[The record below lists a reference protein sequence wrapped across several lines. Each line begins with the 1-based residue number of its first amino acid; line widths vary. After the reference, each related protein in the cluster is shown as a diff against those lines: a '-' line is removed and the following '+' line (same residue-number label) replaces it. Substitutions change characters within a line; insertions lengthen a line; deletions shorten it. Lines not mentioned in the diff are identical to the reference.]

1 MSKRDYNPEEYCAW
15 VSNEYSLWDAAL
27 TECLSE
33 ETFENFRKEYRVE
46 RMLEMQELYSE
57 PFILK
62 TRDLIVPWRKIEA
75 IDNIGNPNNKID
87 IKIKVNEFK
96 ISCTFLRYVYYA
108 NKILNTLK
116 DNKDI
121 RIVEIGGGY
130 GGFCAIMHLL
140 ARFRNITIA
149 KYDIYDLSEA
159 QKLQRKYLG
168 ITMAKSPF
176 GIQNIAFLDSNNIEG
191 YNCQHN
197 FCISFYAL
205 GEFATPI
212 KNKYI
217 DSVVSKTEHGFIL
230 WNPYEEDKEGENLL
244 KQYHP
249 NLQITEEDPLT
260 GPNNLEIIF

>member
-1 MSKRDYNPEEYCAW
+1 MPKLNIDEYYSW
-15 VSNEYSLWDAAL
+15 VSNEYVLWGNSLID
-27 TECLSE
+27 CVSE
-33 ETFENFRKEYRVE
+33 NGFINFRQENNVE
-46 RMLEMQELYSE
+46 RMLEMQALYAD
-57 PFILK
+57 PFVLK
-62 TRDLIVPWRKIEA
+62 TKDLTVPWRKIEA
-75 IDNIGNPNNKID
+75 IDNIGNPNNKINVN
-87 IKIKVNEFK
+87 IGVNEFT

-108 NKILNTLK
+108 NKILNILK

-130 GGFCAIMHLL
+130 GGLCAIMHLL

-149 KYDIYDLSEA
+149 KYDIYDLPEA

-168 ITMAKSPF
+168 ITIAKSEF
-176 GIQNIAFLDSNNIEG
+176 GIKNIAFLDSNNVEA

-205 GEFATPI
+205 GEFNMPV
-212 KNKYI
+212 KNNYI
-217 DSVVSKTEHGFIL
+217 DNVVSKTEHGFIL
-230 WNPYEEDKEGENLL
+230 WNPYEEDKDGENLL
-244 KQYHP
+244 KQYHS